1 MGAILDAALEY
12 AQAGFAV
19 IPVTRVGKDPYNT
32 GGSHN
37 GSTDP
42 EQIKEWWTLW
52 PDANVAIVCGHLSG
66 YLCAIDV
73 DVKDGKHG
81 DIELQKWE
89 ATHGD
94 FPNTVIQRTGSGG
107 WHYFFRYPDI
117 ANYLNTIDALPGIDI
132 RGEYSYVVVTP
143 SVYEDGRLYSWER
156 DISLLDTDEIAD
168 ANESV
173 IEMLKLHPRNE
184 KSSSKTSG
192 KVNVAD
198 VKKGQRNDTLFRY
211 AALQRGANVPEDI
224 ALESA
229 YLLNESWSTPLQVSE
244 VNKLVNS
251 AYKSYTPNEAT
262 IYSLNPLQNEP
273 EFDENGEY
281 VRKMPAEMTMEYM
294 LNPPPKKKPIIDS
307 YLREGEAMLLSGNP
321 KAGKSF
327 LIVQLA
333 LAVATGKDW
342 IGQPCHPKKV
352 LYIDGELDPELTA
365 ERIKDLREKMGISYY
380 PENLHV
386 VNAMN
391 QDDDSDELTLKDIA
405 DDIVYGSDKFD
416 LVIIDP
422 LYMFINSDENDNT
435 EMGKELRS
443 IRRIKRTGTAVIV
456 VHHTTKGLQSG
467 KLSIDRASGAGVLG
481 RFFDSVLTLNLLNTE
496 YDDPARPERVE
507 GDFRSFRQ
515 PNPVNVWFDGFHTV
529 DTRNDLSGRELNDPK
544 KSANERKNANDTAK
558 INHCYYWLKDNCL
571 LREGNSFTL
580 EDITMAYEKNY
591 YKTLARTTMM
601 DHLKKS
607 GYIKISGT
615 VEETVDGKTVRRK
628 KNLYIPDG
636 TVVDEAPDQEQ

>member
-1 MGAILDAALEY
+1 MGAILDAALQY
-12 AQAGFAV
+12 AEAGFAV
-19 IPVTRVGKDPYNT
+19 IPVTRHDKNPYNP

-42 EQIKEWWTLW
+42 DVIRAWWNQY
-52 PDANVAIVCGHLSG
+52 PNANVAIVCGHLSG
-66 YLCAIDV
+66 YLCALDV
-73 DVKDGKHG
+73 DIKDGKHG
-81 DIELQKWE
+81 DESLKAWE
-89 ATHGD
+89 AEHGD
-94 FPNTVIQRTGSGG
+94 LPNTVRQITGSGG
-107 WHYFFRYPDI
+107 SHYFFRFRDI
-117 ANYLNTIDALPGIDI
+117 AQYSNTIDALPGIDV
-132 RGEYSYVVVTP
+132 RGEYSYVVVAP
-143 SVYEDGRLYSWER
+143 SVYEDGRVYSWDRE
-156 DISLLDTDEIAD
+156 ISVLDTDEIAE
-168 ANESV
+168 ANDSV
-173 IEMLKLHPRNE
+173 IELLKLHPKSQSNNTAPGKHEPISVRHVSEGSRN
-184 KSSSKTSG
+184 SILYS
-192 KVNVAD
+192 AACAL
-198 VKKGQRNDTLFRY
+198 RRY
-211 AALQRGANVPEDI
+211 DFPYDAALTAILKTNSSWDCPLPEKEVRKTFD
-224 ALESA
+224 SA
-229 YLLNESWSTPLQVSE
+229 YSHEPDE
-244 VNKLVNS
+244 VN
-251 AYKSYTPNEAT
+251 
-262 IYSLNPLQNEP
+262 IYSVNNVTEQ
-273 EFDENGEY
+273 FDENGEY
-281 VRKMPAEMTMEYM
+281 IRKLPAELTMDYL
-294 LNPPPKKKPIIDS
+294 LNPPPKKRPIIDS

-386 VNAMN
+386 VNVMN
-391 QDDDSDELTLKDIA
+391 LDDDSEEVTLKDIA
-405 DDIVYGSDKFD
+405 DDIVYGSEKYDV
-416 LVIIDP
+416 VIIDP
-422 LYMFINSDENDNT
+422 LYMFINSDENDNSQ
-435 EMGKELRS
+435 MGKELRN

-529 DTRNDLSGRELNDPK
+529 DTRDDLSGRELNDPK
-544 KSANERKNANDTAK
+544 KSSNERKNANDAAK
-558 INHCYYWLKDNCL
+558 INHCYHWLKDNCL
-571 LREGNSFTL
+571 LRNGKSFTL

-636 TVVDEAPDQEQ
+636 TVIDEGSDPEQ